1 MTTGGTTSMTGT
13 ANGAARISSIDQVQE
28 SLQGR
33 AYIADRSLATALF
46 LALRLGKPLLL
57 EGEAGVGKTE
67 VAKTMA
73 DLLRTDLIRLQCYEG
88 LDVNHAV
95 YEWNY
100 AKQMLE
106 IRLLEAEGSA
116 REGALREIFGPEFL
130 IKRPLLQAVEYT
142 NMHPGARPVL
152 LIDEID
158 RADEEFEAFLLELLS
173 DFQIT
178 VPEIGTI
185 KAATPPVVLITSN
198 RTREL
203 HDALK
208 RRCLYHWIDYP
219 SIEKEEQIIGARLPE
234 APRTLARQVSRFM
247 HELRQVDLYKVPGVA
262 ETLDWASALMA
273 LEQSDLR
280 QETVDA
286 TLGAI
291 LKHQEDVVKVGG
303 MTGQLIAAATDGE

>member
-1 MTTGGTTSMTGT
+1 MTGT
-13 ANGAARISSIDQVQE
+13 PATDAIASVETIDQIQE
-28 SLQGR
+28 ALRER
-33 AYIADRSLATALF
+33 AYIADRSLGTALF

-73 DLLRTDLIRLQCYEG
+73 DLLNTELIRLQCYEG

-106 IRLLEAEGSA
+106 IRMLEAEGAA
-116 REGALREIFGPEFL
+116 REHGLREIFGSEFI

-142 NMHPGARPVL
+142 NDHPGSRPVL

-185 KAATPPVVLITSN
+185 KAAMPPVVIITSN

-219 SIEKEEQIIGARLPE
+219 SIEKEEAIIAARQPQ
-234 APRTLARQVSRFM
+234 APQTLARQVSYFM
-247 HELRQVDLYKVPGVA
+247 HELRRVDLYKVPGVA
-262 ETLDWASALMA
+262 ETLDWAAALVA
-273 LEQSDLR
+273 LDQSDLR
-280 QETVDA
+280 QEAVDA

-291 LKHQEDVVKVGG
+291 LKHQEDITKVGG
-303 MTGQLIAAATDGE
+303 GLSKQLIQAATTGANNG